1 MVWLQKKKNMN
12 WVIFIIVTIILIWLH
27 HLYQNKIDRE
37 ERKTN
42 VSNCSTN
49 PPWMSLRQKF
59 KSYLDFKVIKESPS
73 SLLIANSK
81 NEEFSFQIVATNN
94 VIVYK
99 VNGIIEKEW
108 KFPFWV
114 HENIMYHD
122 IDKFYKE
129 KSLKITSKSDIS
141 STVWKVIEE
150 RPFDAEEIYAVS
162 QAIVV
167 PSQYGNSVMF
177 TMKTGGQTY
186 IPLDKNSNI
195 TVGEVVDMKQ
205 AKLLTLEKK
214 GESNIVRVK
223 I

>member
-1 MVWLQKKKNMN
+1 
-12 WVIFIIVTIILIWLH
+12 
-27 HLYQNKIDRE
+27 
-37 ERKTN
+37 
-42 VSNCSTN
+42 
-49 PPWMSLRQKF
+49 MSLRQKF